1 MLIQHKCGPILE
13 VLCQNQKTPPSP
25 LKFNESLFKF
35 CWEHCGPIIKKQGQE
50 GPLLIRILYPNYAPT
65 VEPDQNTSSTSCLNV
80 LLQLLDPNNY
90 VINSDNVMFIYTPSQ
105 LQEDI
110 IDIIMIMK
118 HVLYR
123 LKFCENRNVFPPPR
137 MATVIA
143 ALELEKIIK
152 VRNYMNKDATFITN
166 FTKNLKT
173 RARF

>member
-1 MLIQHKCGPILE
+1 MVQDVIHQ
-13 VLCQNQKTPPSP
+13 
-25 LKFNESLFKF
+25 
-35 CWEHCGPIIKKQGQE
+35 
-50 GPLLIRILYPNYAPT
+50 
-65 VEPDQNTSSTSCLNV
+65 TSHLP
-80 LLQLLDPNNY
+80 LLDPNNY
-90 VINSDNVMFIYTPSQ
+90 FINSDNVMFNYPPDAPSQ

-123 LKFCENRNVFPPPR
+123 LKFCENRNVFPSPR

-152 VRNYMNKDATFITN
+152 VRNYMTN

-173 RARF
+173 RAGF